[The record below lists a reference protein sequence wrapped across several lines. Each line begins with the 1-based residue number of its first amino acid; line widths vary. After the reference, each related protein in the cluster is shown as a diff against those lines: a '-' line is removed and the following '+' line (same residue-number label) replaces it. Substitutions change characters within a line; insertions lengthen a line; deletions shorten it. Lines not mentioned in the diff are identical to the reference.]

1 MHIFVSLFLLDSL
14 SASLSLS
21 LPMNLLLFRSISN
34 RHFSQ
39 TLGPVVVVKRDLHTG
54 VDTELYVLSLA
65 ESLGIS

>member
-1 MHIFVSLFLLDSL
+1 
-14 SASLSLS
+14 
-21 LPMNLLLFRSISN
+21 MNLLLFRSISN